1 MNNKQ
6 KNINTTIVHVNR
18 SEGKKDCRNK
28 QLGLKSHRKGSNII
42 MTTKLHS
49 IFSSFL
55 IPLVACKIYMRQNL
69 IAKQLTLTLMIFIE
83 SQ

>member
-6 KNINTTIVHVNR
+6 KNINRTIVHVDR

-28 QLGLKSHRKGSNII
+28 QLGLKSHQKESNII

-55 IPLVACKIYMRQNL
+55 ILSLVACKIYMRQNL
-69 IAKQLTLTLMIFIE
+69 I
-83 SQ
+83 